1 MSVEETSALCKKKK
15 SPHNKHVVQRQQRLQ
30 QQHNNQKQQQEA
42 KSQRQQQQE
51 QTLQKGLHIQR
62 QKNAKPCLADY
73 PYDRSR
79 NVGCQARPVHMIVMI
94 RPSMRTK
101 MNTACMLFWA
111 PLQMRDVGGLSPE
124 PHQA

>member
-1 MSVEETSALCKKKK
+1 MSRMFFFANLIETSCAASIQMTVHGMWAARL
-15 SPHNKHVVQRQQRLQ
+15 VQ
-30 QQHNNQKQQQEA
+30 
-42 KSQRQQQQE
+42 S
-51 QTLQKGLHIQR
+51 
-62 QKNAKPCLADY
+62 
-73 PYDRSR
+73 
-79 NVGCQARPVHMIVMI
+79 HMIVML

>member
-1 MSVEETSALCKKKK
+1 MEETSALCKKKK
-15 SPHNKHVVQRQQRLQ
+15 HPTTSMSCSDSSSCSSSTTIRSNSRKQSRSGSSSSKIKNCKKVYTFSDRRKQSHVWQTIQMTVHGMWAARLVQ
-30 QQHNNQKQQQEA
+30 
-42 KSQRQQQQE
+42 S
-51 QTLQKGLHIQR
+51 
-62 QKNAKPCLADY
+62 
-73 PYDRSR
+73 
-79 NVGCQARPVHMIVMI
+79 HMIVML

>member
-1 MSVEETSALCKKKK
+1 MEETSALFKKKK
-15 SPHNKHVVQRQQRLQ
+15 NYPTISMSCSDSSGCSSSTTIRSNSRKQSRSGSSSKIKHCKKVYTFSDRRMQSCVWQTIHMTVHGMWAARLVQ
-30 QQHNNQKQQQEA
+30 
-42 KSQRQQQQE
+42 S
-51 QTLQKGLHIQR
+51 
-62 QKNAKPCLADY
+62 
-73 PYDRSR
+73 
-79 NVGCQARPVHMIVMI
+79 HMIVMI